1 MIGIIGA
8 LEAEVAGLRALLEE
22 AVTKKVGGIEFVSGK
37 IGGVEVVSAR
47 CGVGKVF
54 AAMCTQAMI
63 LEYSP
68 EVIINTGVAG
78 ALSPELEIGDI
89 IIAQSVC
96 QHDMDTSA
104 LGDPAGMVSGV
115 NMIYFPADENTS
127 LKLIECSQ
135 QMKAAKKRGIIATG
149 DKFISDAKEKDTLY
163 KRFGASACDMEGAAI
178 GQVCYVNGVPFCVV
192 RAISDTANGQ
202 AALDYNRFASEVA
215 LCSAAVLAKFVRTC
229 VSERN

>member
-8 LEAEVAGLRALLEE
+8 LEAEIAGLRALLEGAE
-22 AVTKKVGGIEFVSGK
+22 AKKVGGIEFVAGKISGK
-37 IGGVEVVSAR
+37 DVVTAR

-54 AAMCTQAMI
+54 AAMCAQAMI
-63 LEYSP
+63 LEYAP
-68 EVIINTGVAG
+68 DVIINTGVAG

-104 LGDPAGMVSGV
+104 LGDPAGMVSGI
-115 NMIYFPADENTS
+115 NTIFFPTDENTAIR
-127 LKLIECSQ
+127 LIEFAQ
-135 QMKAAKKRGIIATG
+135 NMKAPKKRGIIASG
-149 DKFISDAKEKDTLY
+149 DKFVSDVGEKEEIY

-202 AALDYNRFASEVA
+202 AAEDYTRFASGVA
-215 LCSAAVLAKFVRTC
+215 ICSAAVLAGFIKNGDT
-229 VSERN
+229 